1 MICYNRDK
9 DFKNVGG
16 TVMRCSACGAP
27 NNDDSKFCTTCG
39 ERFDTQKKDE
49 TYIEEEAVVIQEK
62 KEYQNENQNM
72 VSCPNCGSKQIQ
84 FITVT
89 EGSDYDAGN
98 GCCGLLLFGPIGL
111 ICGLVNNK
119 KTKTTRKCMNCGK
132 EF

>member
-1 MICYNRDK
+1 
-9 DFKNVGG
+9 
-16 TVMRCSACGAP
+16 MRCNACGAP
-27 NNDDSKFCTTCG
+27 NSEDARFCTTCG
-39 ERFDTQKKDE
+39 ERFEVEKRKEDN
-49 TYIEEEAVVIQEK
+49 IEEQAVVIQE
-62 KEYQNENQNM
+62 ERTTHDHNGNT
-72 VSCPNCGSKQIQ
+72 VSCPNCGSKQVQ

-119 KTKTTRKCMNCGK
+119 KTKTTRKCMNCGE